1 MSRATSAPGTG
12 GPPSIERA
20 RSALFGLEIR
30 HGAAR
35 RTGRRRV
42 YLAADCRVDRASDHD
57 SRLDW
62 RPLMAVPKRKTSKA
76 RRDKRRATHSI
87 EAPRVNTCP
96 QCGSPKRAHRVC
108 PTCGTYKGREVEPLR
123 LQAP

>member
-1 MSRATSAPGTG
+1 MGR
-12 GPPSIERA
+12 PPVRA
-20 RSALFGLEIR
+20 RALYQRSGSATLPR
-30 HGAAR
+30 
-35 RTGRRRV
+35 
-42 YLAADCRVDRASDHD
+42 
-57 SRLDW
+57 
-62 RPLMAVPKRKTSKA
+62 LMAVPKRKTSKA
-76 RRDKRRATHSI
+76 RRDKRRATHAI